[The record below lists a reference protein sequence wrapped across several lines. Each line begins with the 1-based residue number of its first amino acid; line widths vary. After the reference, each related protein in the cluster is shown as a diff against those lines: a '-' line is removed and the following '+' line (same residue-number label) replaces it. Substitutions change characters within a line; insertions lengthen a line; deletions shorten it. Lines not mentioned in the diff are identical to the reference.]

1 MEGRG
6 KNLHVPEPLG
16 RAESFLARSDAC
28 ILGPWQVWQAWLS
41 LILRA
46 TSAQLAGPS
55 PALLF
60 QMQALLARSLE
71 DDDGRIQVQIA
82 QWLMGSNLVKP

>member
-1 MEGRG
+1 M
-6 KNLHVPEPLG
+6 PEPLG

-28 ILGPWQVWQAWLS
+28 ILGPWQAWQAWRLS

-60 QMQALLARSLE
+60 QVQALLARSLE
-71 DDDGRIQVQIA
+71 DDDGRIQAQIA
-82 QWLMGSNLVKP
+82 QWPMGSNLVKP